1 MKCERALH
9 LIDKYI
15 DNKLSPRELREF
27 IEHVRSCPECY
38 DELETFYVI
47 NVGMKYFDEEKL
59 DSYNF
64 PKMLKQDL
72 EKKTVQLQRR
82 KLHLQ
87 LLIVLGGFVVVW
99 IVLFLLHLFGILQ
112 IPSIW

>member
-47 NVGMKYFDEEKL
+47 NVGMKY
-59 DSYNF
+59 
-64 PKMLKQDL
+64 
-72 EKKTVQLQRR
+72 
-82 KLHLQ
+82 
-87 LLIVLGGFVVVW
+87 
-99 IVLFLLHLFGILQ
+99 
-112 IPSIW
+112 